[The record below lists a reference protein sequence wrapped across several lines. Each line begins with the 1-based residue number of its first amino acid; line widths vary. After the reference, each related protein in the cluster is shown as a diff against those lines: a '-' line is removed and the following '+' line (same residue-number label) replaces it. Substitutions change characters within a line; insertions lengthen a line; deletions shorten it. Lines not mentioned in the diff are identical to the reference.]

1 MLSPLTHNDYISI
14 LNYYNMPITND
25 MSKDKIKTLA
35 EDILASKL
43 CRCIKKV
50 RKSANLNEEPRAIA
64 LCKKTVIDRKH
75 IRSFKFTCKK
85 GKPRFYPKK
94 NTTIKLMKLKK
105 NIATTRK
112 KGNKK

>member
-1 MLSPLTHNDYISI
+1 MLSPLTHNDYVAI
-14 LNYYNMPITND
+14 LNYYNIHITND
-25 MSKDKIKTLA
+25 MSNDKIKTLA

-50 RKSANLNEEPRAIA
+50 RKSNRLNEEPRAIA
-64 LCKKTVIDRKH
+64 LCKKTVIDKKN

-94 NTTIKLMKLKK
+94 NTSIKLMKFKK
-105 NIATTRK
+105 NVANTRK
-112 KGNKK
+112 NKK